1 MRETALDV
9 SAEEAVSDIVD
20 LLQTAKSVLNLS
32 ADLVRPETCDA
43 DLQRVTRG
51 FPNIYNMFISWT
63 ETDKSCGLKAVRSS
77 YAQDLALKELTP
89 ESAYKLNVLEF
100 GPEEAGPKRT
110 LVITYGNYDQD
121 NNLRSILSSSYDLS
135 TLRNLRNRDILPRDV
150 RVSIF
155 SRDGQVLIGDDSHT
169 RNMRQSWASLLDNED
184 RVTMTIPDVRDRSR
198 QIVLL
203 PTREND
209 IFLAISSPM
218 PSLISWTR
226 FNPWASVLLPVLGW
240 IFAYI
245 AIWLALENLVLSR
258 IRTMRKDVQK
268 FARSN
273 KMPSAQKDKGRIDEV
288 GDLRQSFRKMARRI
302 LDREDDLKQS
312 IIEKDDIL
320 REVHH
325 RVKNNLQIII
335 SLLNMGKRQVKDP
348 FYTQALDDTRNR
360 ITAISQVHKTLHE
373 SEQMLSVDLVPFM
386 TELTTR
392 LSKALDFKARNI
404 QIVSHVDAQAVNA
417 DTATPIALFMVEALT
432 NAAKH
437 GLSNGGTISTTL
449 IEANGTI
456 TLTVQ
461 DNGIGAKAAA
471 ERDAITPE
479 LSTSTGTGQKL
490 MRGFARQLGG
500 RYKTESSPQGYM
512 CQLTFP
518 RRSPDL

>member
-1 MRETALDV
+1 
-9 SAEEAVSDIVD
+9 
-20 LLQTAKSVLNLS
+20 
-32 ADLVRPETCDA
+32 
-43 DLQRVTRG
+43 
-51 FPNIYNMFISWT
+51 
-63 ETDKSCGLKAVRSS
+63 
-77 YAQDLALKELTP
+77 
-89 ESAYKLNVLEF
+89 
-100 GPEEAGPKRT
+100 
-110 LVITYGNYDQD
+110 
-121 NNLRSILSSSYDLS
+121 
-135 TLRNLRNRDILPRDV
+135 
-150 RVSIF
+150 
-155 SRDGQVLIGDDSHT
+155 
-169 RNMRQSWASLLDNED
+169 
-184 RVTMTIPDVRDRSR
+184 
-198 QIVLL
+198 
-203 PTREND
+203 
-209 IFLAISSPM
+209 
-218 PSLISWTR
+218 
-226 FNPWASVLLPVLGW
+226 
-240 IFAYI
+240 
-245 AIWLALENLVLSR
+245 
-258 IRTMRKDVQK
+258 
-268 FARSN
+268 
-273 KMPSAQKDKGRIDEV
+273 
-288 GDLRQSFRKMARRI
+288 MARRI

-373 SEQMLSVDLVPFM
+373 SEQMLSVDLIPFM

>member
-1 MRETALDV
+1 
-9 SAEEAVSDIVD
+9 
-20 LLQTAKSVLNLS
+20 
-32 ADLVRPETCDA
+32 
-43 DLQRVTRG
+43 
-51 FPNIYNMFISWT
+51 
-63 ETDKSCGLKAVRSS
+63 
-77 YAQDLALKELTP
+77 
-89 ESAYKLNVLEF
+89 
-100 GPEEAGPKRT
+100 
-110 LVITYGNYDQD
+110 
-121 NNLRSILSSSYDLS
+121 
-135 TLRNLRNRDILPRDV
+135 
-150 RVSIF
+150 
-155 SRDGQVLIGDDSHT
+155 
-169 RNMRQSWASLLDNED
+169 MRQSWASLLDNED

-373 SEQMLSVDLVPFM
+373 SEQMLSVDLIPFM